1 MCYVPLWLVTHAS
14 SGKGM
19 RLEGELFGE
28 FQARFTN
35 EKNCKKE
42 KSVII

>member
-1 MCYVPLWLVTHAS
+1 MCYVPFRLVTHAS
-14 SGKGM
+14 FGKGM

-28 FQARFTN
+28 FQARFTK
-35 EKNCKKE
+35 KNCKKE